1 MHGHVHAHAVLFSC
15 CYWTGL
21 PWSEVYCGGYD
32 GKMVAIRSL
41 KDDHRGLQHFLAE
54 AAVMTGL
61 SHPHLVQ
68 LIGVSLDE
76 KPVFIVTEFMEKGS
90 LLEYLRSRGRDIIQ
104 KQDQFG
110 FARDVADGMA
120 YLEHKDLI
128 HRWEGH
134 LCSVAAFDCVPALN
148 QARHAVTRW

>member
-1 MHGHVHAHAVLFSC
+1 M
-15 CYWTGL
+15 
-21 PWSEVYCGGYD
+21 YCGEYD
-32 GKMVAIRSL
+32 GKKVAIKSL

-54 AAVMTGL
+54 ASVMTDL

-76 KPVFIVTEFMEKGS
+76 KPVFIITEFMEKGS
-90 LLEYLRSRGRDIIQ
+90 LVVYLQTRGRSIIR
-104 KQDQFG
+104 KQDLLG

-128 HRWEGH
+128 HRWEGR
-134 LCSVAAFDCVPALN
+134 LCSVAGFNSASFESG
-148 QARHAVTRW
+148 HAVGSC

>member
-1 MHGHVHAHAVLFSC
+1 M
-15 CYWTGL
+15 
-21 PWSEVYCGGYD
+21 YCGEYD
-32 GKMVAIRSL
+32 GKKVAIKSL

-68 LIGVSLDE
+68 LIGVSLDK
-76 KPVFIVTEFMEKGS
+76 KPEFIVIEFMQKGS
-90 LLEYLRSRGRDIIQ
+90 LVDYLRSRGRAIIR
-104 KQDQFG
+104 KQDQLR

-120 YLEHKDLI
+120 YLEDKDLV

-134 LCSVAAFDCVPALN
+134 LCSVAGFNSASFESG
-148 QARHAVTRW
+148 HAVGS

>member
-1 MHGHVHAHAVLFSC
+1 M
-15 CYWTGL
+15 
-21 PWSEVYCGGYD
+21 YCGEYD
-32 GKMVAIRSL
+32 GKTVAIKSS
-41 KDDHRGLQHFLAE
+41 KDDYRRLQHFLTE
-54 AAVMTGL
+54 AAVMTDL

-76 KPVFIVTEFMEKGS
+76 KPVFIITEFMEKGS
-90 LLEYLRSRGRDIIQ
+90 LVVYLRSQVRGIIQ
-104 KQDQFG
+104 KLDQLG

-134 LCSVAAFDCVPALN
+134 L
-148 QARHAVTRW
+148 

>member
-1 MHGHVHAHAVLFSC
+1 MIHQGEF
-15 CYWTGL
+15 
-21 PWSEVYCGGYD
+21 E
-32 GKMVAIRSL
+32 GKKVAIKSV
-41 KDDHRGLQHFLAE
+41 KDDYRGLQQFLAE
-54 AAVMTGL
+54 AAVMTDL

-90 LLEYLRSRGRDIIQ
+90 LVEYLRSRGRAVIQ
-104 KQDQFG
+104 KQNQLG

-128 HRWEGH
+128 HRWESH
-134 LCSVAAFDCVPALN
+134 L
-148 QARHAVTRW
+148 